1 MLRKIIMIERLENKE
16 FSKRYHIRHQNMS
29 KLEILKLLVNVLNDF
44 IYNVDNDEE
53 IKTEREFVVIEKY
66 PKRLETLE
74 DFKNDK
80 NQPSKI
86 ED

>member
-16 FSKRYHIRHQNMS
+16 FSKRYHVRHQNMS
-29 KLEILKLLVNVLNDF
+29 KFEILKLLVNVLNDF
-44 IYNVDNDEE
+44 IYNVDIDNDEE
-53 IKTEREFVVIEKY
+53 IKTEREFVVIEKH

-74 DFKNDK
+74 DFKN
-80 NQPSKI
+80 

>member
-16 FSKRYHIRHQNMS
+16 FSKRYHVRHQNMS
-29 KLEILKLLVNVLNDF
+29 KFEILKLLVNVLNDF
-44 IYNVDNDEE
+44 IYNVDNNEE
-53 IKTEREFVVIEKY
+53 IKTEREFVVIEKH

-74 DFKNDK
+74 DFKNVT
-80 NQPSKI
+80 N

>member
-1 MLRKIIMIERLENKE
+1 MLRKLIMIERLENKE
-16 FSKRYHIRHQNMS
+16 FSKRYHVRHQNMS

-53 IKTEREFVVIEKY
+53 IKTEREFVVIEKHS
-66 PKRLETLE
+66 KRLETLE
-74 DFKNDK
+74 DFKN
-80 NQPSKI
+80 